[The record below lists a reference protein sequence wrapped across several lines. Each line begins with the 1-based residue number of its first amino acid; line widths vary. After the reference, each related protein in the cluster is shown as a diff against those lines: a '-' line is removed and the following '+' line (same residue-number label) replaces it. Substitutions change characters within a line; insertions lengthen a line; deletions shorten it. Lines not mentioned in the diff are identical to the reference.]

1 MTHHH
6 NDRPQSSRG
15 TKKRTEPLRHSLAA
29 DKGREEVFEESKD
42 VGTYTCLHIY
52 IYIYIYIYWAGRHY
66 IGPIVPMFPALVY
79 WMHLDL
85 IYTMPLY
92 ALLRD
97 VPCCLLF
104 LLN

>member
-1 MTHHH
+1 M
-6 NDRPQSSRG
+6 P
-15 TKKRTEPLRHSLAA
+15 A
-29 DKGREEVFEESKD
+29 
-42 VGTYTCLHIY
+42 Y

-85 IYTMPLY
+85 IYTMPLH

-104 LLN
+104 LLNLFFKNNVHSETNFRAWL